1 MSNLASV
8 EEGETPQC
16 HSCSAELPL
25 EKLKDFS
32 DSYGGAFGPHTDK
45 GPFNLCELCASTFA
59 GNSVAYPD
67 QYGYS
72 GKILQAICFVG
83 NKILRRIDE
92 IEGCD

>member
-25 EKLKDFS
+25 EKMKDYS
-32 DSYGGAFGPHTDK
+32 DSYGGSFGPHRLEA
-45 GPFNLCELCASTFA
+45 PFNLCELCAGTYA
-59 GNSVAYPD
+59 GNAAVYPA
-67 QYGYS
+67 QYEQN

-83 NKILRRIDE
+83 NKILERIDE